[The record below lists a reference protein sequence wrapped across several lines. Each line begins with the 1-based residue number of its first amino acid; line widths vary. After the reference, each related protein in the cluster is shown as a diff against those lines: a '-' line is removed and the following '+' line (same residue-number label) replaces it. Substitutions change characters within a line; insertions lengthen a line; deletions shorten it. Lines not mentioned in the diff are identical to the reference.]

1 MEQEKTII
9 LNQLNKM
16 LETKTFSDPVK
27 EKINYVVSKAYDSYS
42 KKEDKRKFFEQL
54 ISSLSSVNEFRI
66 NTRKQLNKRENIA
79 SIFDD
84 YTLGVTFRKE
94 SLVAV
99 AKEGNEE
106 RTIYHEMIHVTQSE
120 NSYDLTG
127 NYPFQTL
134 ISFCLIEGEASY
146 YDSDL
151 KKDSDR
157 NTIEMLSLLNGEM
170 LKITSK
176 DSYPFYSMFYKSL
189 IGIFGEEVM
198 TKWKNIEPNVDIMPL
213 LKETFEKKFPET
225 PFIVFYQ
232 TITKM
237 LVEYFIHKKATKPQF
252 KNYISNEIEILRTE
266 NSIYEKVMKKYE
278 IILNSI
284 QKIITNIEQNKS
296 YLKDEKLMK
305 DSFERSLEE
314 VQKELNEFKESSEY
328 DSEVGADW
336 QHEIETATLDDYR
349 ESLLDEL
356 EQLKK
361 ELDRLNQEKNKLLK
375 FIENQEFTK
384 IKAEGY
390 LDNEYEYEYEFV
402 SCCSLLY
409 KFSGNDIEDFEICKL
424 SKKTKKG

>member
-66 NTRKQLNKRENIA
+66 SARKQLNKRENIA
-79 SIFDD
+79 SILSDCS
-84 YTLGVTFRKE
+84 LGVTVMDK

-99 AKEGNEE
+99 TKEKNVE
-106 RTIYHEMIHVTQSE
+106 RTIYHEMIHLTQPE
-120 NSYDLTG
+120 NTYHVTG
-127 NYPFQTL
+127 NYHFSTL
-134 ISFCLIEGEASY
+134 ITFCLMEGEASY
-146 YDSDL
+146 HDSDL
-151 KKDSDR
+151 KKDSDG
-157 NTIEMLSLLNGEM
+157 NKIEILSLSNGEE
-170 LKITSK
+170 LGLESK
-176 DSYPFYSMFYKSL
+176 NSYPFFSMVYESL
-189 IGIFGEEVM
+189 IDIFGEEIM
-198 TKWKNIEPNVDIMPL
+198 TKWKNIGPNVDIMPL

-232 TITKM
+232 IITKM
-237 LVEYFIHKKATKPQF
+237 LVEYFIHKKPTKPQF
-252 KNYISNEIEILRTE
+252 KNYISNEIEILGLN
-266 NSIYEKVMKKYE
+266 NSIYGKIMKKYE

-284 QKIITNIEQNKS
+284 KEIITNIEQNKS

-305 DSFERSLEE
+305 DSFERLLEE
-314 VQKELNEFKESSEY
+314 EQKELNEFKESPEY
-328 DSEVGADW
+328 DSEVGANW

-375 FIENQEFTK
+375 DIENQEFSK

-390 LDNEYEYEYEFV
+390 LDDEYGFAF
-402 SCCSLLY
+402 CCNLLY
-409 KFSGNDIEDFEICKL
+409 KFSGNDTENFEIYKL

>member
-1 MEQEKTII
+1 MPDC
-9 LNQLNKM
+9 
-16 LETKTFSDPVK
+16 S
-27 EKINYVVSKAYDSYS
+27 
-42 KKEDKRKFFEQL
+42 
-54 ISSLSSVNEFRI
+54 
-66 NTRKQLNKRENIA
+66 
-79 SIFDD
+79 
-84 YTLGVTFRKE
+84 LGVTTRDR

-106 RTIYHEMIHVTQSE
+106 RTIYHEMIHLTQSE
-120 NSYDLTG
+120 NSYYFTG
-127 NYPFQTL
+127 NYPFSTL
-134 ISFCLIEGEASY
+134 VTLCLREGEASY

-151 KKDSDR
+151 KKDTDG
-157 NTIEMLSLLNGEM
+157 NKIEILSLSNGEE
-170 LKITSK
+170 LGLESK
-176 DSYPFYSMFYKSL
+176 NSYPFFSMVYESL
-189 IGIFGEEVM
+189 IDIFGEEIM
-198 TKWKNIEPNVDIMPL
+198 TKWKNIGPNVDIMPL

-232 TITKM
+232 IITKM
-237 LVEYFIHKKATKPQF
+237 LVEYFIHKKPTKPQF
-252 KNYISNEIEILRTE
+252 KNYISNEIEILGLN
-266 NSIYEKVMKKYE
+266 NSIYGKIMKKYE

-284 QKIITNIEQNKS
+284 KEIITNIEQNKS

-305 DSFERSLEE
+305 ASFERLLEE
-314 VQKELNEFKESSEY
+314 EQKELNEFKESPEY

-375 FIENQEFTK
+375 DIENQEFSK

-390 LDNEYEYEYEFV
+390 LDDEYGFAF
-402 SCCSLLY
+402 CCNLLY
-409 KFSGNDIEDFEICKL
+409 KFSGNDTENFEIYKL

>member
-42 KKEDKRKFFEQL
+42 KKEDKKKFFEQL
-54 ISSLSSVNEFRI
+54 ISSLSSANEFRI
-66 NTRKQLNKRENIA
+66 STRKQLNKRENIA
-79 SIFDD
+79 SLLSDCS
-84 YTLGVTFRKE
+84 LGVTVMDK

-99 AKEGNEE
+99 TKEKNVE
-106 RTIYHEMIHVTQSE
+106 RTIYHEMIHLTQPE
-120 NSYDLTG
+120 NTYHVTG
-127 NYPFQTL
+127 NYPFSTL
-134 ISFCLIEGEASY
+134 ITFCLREGEASY
-146 YDSDL
+146 HDSDL
-151 KKDSDR
+151 KKDSDG
-157 NTIEMLSLLNGEM
+157 NKIEILSLSNGEE
-170 LKITSK
+170 LGLESK
-176 DSYPFYSMFYKSL
+176 NSYPFFSMVYESL
-189 IGIFGEEVM
+189 IDIFGEEIM
-198 TKWKNIEPNVDIMPL
+198 TKWKNIGPNVDIMPL

-232 TITKM
+232 IITKM
-237 LVEYFIHKKATKPQF
+237 LVEYFIHKKPTKPQF
-252 KNYISNEIEILRTE
+252 KNYISNEIEILGVN
-266 NSIYEKVMKKYE
+266 NSIYGKIMKKYE

-284 QKIITNIEQNKS
+284 QEIIINIEQNKS
-296 YLKDEKLMK
+296 YLKDEKLTK
-305 DSFERSLEE
+305 DSFERLLEE
-314 VQKELNEFKESSEY
+314 EQKELNEFKESPEY
-328 DSEVGADW
+328 DSEVGANW

-375 FIENQEFTK
+375 DIENQEFSK

-390 LDNEYEYEYEFV
+390 LDDEYGFAF
-402 SCCSLLY
+402 CCNLLY
-409 KFSGNDIEDFEICKL
+409 KFSGNDTENFEIYKL